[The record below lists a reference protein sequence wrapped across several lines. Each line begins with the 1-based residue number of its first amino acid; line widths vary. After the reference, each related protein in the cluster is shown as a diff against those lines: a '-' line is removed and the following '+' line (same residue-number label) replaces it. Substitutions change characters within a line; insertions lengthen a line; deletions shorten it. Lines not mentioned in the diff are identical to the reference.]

1 VVSTGSTNDLRIS
14 FERRAEL
21 TLSAAR
27 VAALYRYPVKGFSAE
42 RRSSLDVLP
51 SGKVAGDR
59 VLAFRF
65 GGIEVLG
72 DAWSPK
78 ATMLCLMNTP
88 GLATLTL
95 ALDQDQGCV
104 SVGSEGRTLAE
115 EALDAAGRQRLAE
128 KLAEFALSLPENP
141 LVGHPE
147 RLPLQLVGDGVTPR
161 YHDSEKGE
169 VTLHSRESIQAL
181 AAALGGELDEVRFRS
196 NIAVEGVKPWGEL
209 AWVGRRVRIGR
220 CLYEVTRVKG
230 RCLATHANPTTG
242 VRDLPILTT
251 LTHAFDQEQP
261 TFAVSM
267 RPLGEG
273 GRIMV
278 GDDVELLD
286 V

>member
-1 VVSTGSTNDLRIS
+1 MTMYV
-14 FERRAEL
+14 
-21 TLSAAR
+21 AR
-27 VAALYRYPVKGFSAE
+27 VAALYRYPLKGFSPE

-65 GGIEVLG
+65 GGIEGPG

-88 GLATLTL
+88 GLAKLTLTL
-95 ALDQDQGCV
+95 DQNQGRV
-104 SVGSEGRTLAE
+104 SVVSEGGMLAE

-128 KLAEFALSLPENP
+128 TLAEFALSLSENP
-141 LVGHPE
+141 LAGHPE

-161 YHDSEKGE
+161 YHDSERGE

-181 AAALGGELDEVRFRS
+181 SAVLSHEVDEVRFRS

-209 AWVGRRVRIGR
+209 AWVGRQVRIGC

-242 VRDLPILTT
+242 LRDLPILTT
-251 LTHAFDQEQP
+251 LTDAFDQERP

-267 RPLGEG
+267 RPLDEG
-273 GRIMV
+273 GRIME
-278 GDDVELLD
+278 GDDVALLD